1 VSLRCGGGK
10 KYGPERLWGS
20 FGLSLKAEA
29 GALLVVR
36 PALLFVGRGG
46 LAFHI
51 PGGGPPTGGLASQ
64 IPGVGP
70 ATHE

>member
-46 LAFHI
+46 FV
-51 PGGGPPTGGLASQ
+51 SQ
-64 IPGVGP
+64 IPGEGP